1 MANIPNFLDVNRKK
15 IEFFSAS
22 NIIRSKGNIVAG
34 PGPVLP
40 FPSPTPTMTP
50 TPSIT
55 PTITPTVTPTTTQY
69 QYLITGS
76 GVLEQLAVAVNAGF
90 TNSVI
95 YFNGAPE
102 SFEPES
108 MGILYNGQP
117 STSITYNTSHA
128 GRSFVYYPGSGSR
141 KFIGVFANNSIVNFT
156 G

>member
-69 QYLITGS
+69 QYSITGS